1 MIELEIGIK
10 FEFLTIKSK
19 VTATNRYPILIKK
32 SFMKIV
38 NNFWKILKGT
48 YQDWSARDLGTEAAS
63 LAYSA
68 IFSIPGLLIIVI
80 WITGIFFGEEAVRG
94 EITRLIGSMMGK
106 DVGKSLEEMVIGG
119 MVDKENVVMKII
131 GIVTLV
137 FGATSLF
144 FQFQKSLNKLWD
156 VTAAPKKAW
165 QKYIL
170 DRANSLGMIVVIA
183 FLLLITL
190 LLSTFIGLAND
201 WVIRRFGLETLIFMN
216 IINIVVGLLVTL
228 FLFAAMFKI
237 LPDVELQWKSVWVGA
252 AVTAVLFTLGK
263 YVLTFYFEKF
273 NPSSSFGTAGTII
286 LLLLWVN
293 YSFQIIFFGA
303 EFTKVY
309 TKIMGHKLK
318 LSNHAKWSPQTVPA
332 EDAEE
337 VIAGATDHSQKNV

>member
-1 MIELEIGIK
+1 
-10 FEFLTIKSK
+10 
-19 VTATNRYPILIKK
+19 
-32 SFMKIV
+32 MKIL
-38 NNFWKILKGT
+38 NNFWGILKGT
-48 YQDWSARDLGTEAAS
+48 YKDWSARDLGTEAAS

-94 EITRLIGSMMGK
+94 EITKLIGSMMGK

-119 MVDKENVVMKII
+119 MVDKKNVVMKII

-165 QKYIL
+165 EKYLL

-190 LLSTFIGLAND
+190 LLSSFIGLAND
-201 WVIRRFGLETLIFMN
+201 WVIRRFGLETLIFVN

-252 AVTAVLFTLGK
+252 AVTAALFTLGK
-263 YVLTFYFEKF
+263 YILTFYFDKF

-286 LLLLWVN
+286 LLLLWIN

-309 TKIMGHKLK
+309 TKTMGHKLK
-318 LSNHAKWSPQTVPA
+318 PSKHAKWSPQTVPE
-332 EDAEE
+332 EDAKE
-337 VIAGATDHSQKNV
+337 VVSGIEASHDTANNSANKTANDTMV

>member
-1 MIELEIGIK
+1 
-10 FEFLTIKSK
+10 
-19 VTATNRYPILIKK
+19 
-32 SFMKIV
+32 
-38 NNFWKILKGT
+38 
-48 YQDWSARDLGTEAAS
+48 
-63 LAYSA
+63 
-68 IFSIPGLLIIVI
+68 
-80 WITGIFFGEEAVRG
+80 
-94 EITRLIGSMMGK
+94 MGK